1 MKLQAKHIGP
11 LLALIALLTMLGL
24 MVNEAMGAIR
34 FDTKYGVERTFDFE
48 LYDSNDPHVLDEDAA
63 HAAGDTKIRKNGGAE
78 GNTSNAFTDEG
89 ATYSIT
95 LTAAEL
101 TAERIVVYIKDQSG
115 PALWMDQVI
124 IIDTY
129 GDSNAP
135 HEFDIDNATPTV
147 DATKVSGDSTA
158 ADNIEDF
165 WDETNVT
172 SRMKEVW
179 ETDFTTA
186 YDSTNNMWNVDVEF
200 WDSNEVP
207 RPTDDIVSD
216 GSAAPS
222 NFSSLAIDGDGHVEA
237 EDGSGSALATSSAL
251 STASGYAS
259 DAKDAAEK
267 IDSEAEWGAMGSVL
281 VDNIQAAIDNNSILA
296 NGTYGLSAIRS
307 RGDAAWIT
315 ATGFSTLTASDN
327 IGINWADISNPTA
340 TVGFTNT
347 TVGTVTANTDM
358 RGTDNAALAAT
369 AVSNAT
375 WTDAK
380 AGYID
385 ASIATASGYASDAKT
400 AAEKVDTEAEWADLG
415 STLVDNIQ
423 AAIDAN
429 GLMQY
434 WTQARA
440 AMIDNLNGFDANH
453 IDQDISAVTATFDFT
468 DANWTDLVGYV
479 DDLETRLSAA
489 RAAMIDNLNGLDANY
504 IDAAISAGSVPGA
517 ITGTVATAG
526 TTMSFTLSTD
536 FKAGLHA
543 HRGQFI
549 TITDA
554 DTSIAET
561 RRIKTYSAARVA
573 TVDGKDKFS
582 FTPANADVAVVWGFQ
597 QAKTSGP

>member
-11 LLALIALLTMLGL
+11 LLAFVAFLIMFGLT
-24 MVNEAMGAIR
+24 VKDV
-34 FDTKYGVERTFDFE
+34 FGVVQFE
-48 LYDSNDPHVLDEDAA
+48 IPYATETIINFPLYDSNDPHVLYVALPATADCNLFRDQGNSESFDNAVLDDGPFMSWTISAA
-63 HAAGDTKIRKNGGAE
+63 EATCKI
-78 GNTSNAFTDEG
+78 
-89 ATYSIT
+89 
-95 LTAAEL
+95 LTATIRDA
-101 TAERIVVYIKDQSG
+101 SG
-115 PALWMDQVI
+115 PALFMDQTI
-124 IIDTY
+124 ICTTTNHASAFMPKRFANITHVADDAVTDNGDGMLEVNVEKID
-129 GDSNAP
+129 DDDASPPNL
-135 HEFDIDNATPTV
+135 EILF
-147 DATKVSGDSTA
+147 DATDFASWYNST
-158 ADNIEDF
+158 DDLI
-165 WDETNVT
+165 
-172 SRMKEVW
+172 R
-179 ETDFTTA
+179 TDVNQVHGTDVPVTTA
-186 YDSTNNMWNVDVEF
+186 TL
-200 WDSNEVP
+200 
-207 RPTDDIVSD
+207 ISD
-216 GSAAPS
+216 GSAAPT
-222 NFSSLAIDGDGHVEA
+222 NFSSLNIDATGHVDVNL
-237 EDGSGSALATSSAL
+237 DGVTGTL
-251 STASGYAS
+251 
-259 DAKDAAEK
+259 DAAEIGADAITAAK
-267 IDSEAEWGAMGSVL
+267 IAD
-281 VDNIQAAIDNNSILA
+281 AAITNDQLDTNGSEFTEAGGTGDQFTAIVWNAAWDAEVESEVDDSIGGGTGTALTAVPWNANWDAEVESEVDDALVVQELDHLVHVAESDDPADNSIMA
-296 NGTYGLSAIRS
+296 KIAASDGDWSGFSGGDDSLSAIGS
-307 RGDAAWIT
+307 E
-315 ATGFSTLTASDN
+315 LNN
-327 IGINWADISNPTA
+327 IH
-340 TVGFTNT
+340 
-347 TVGTVTANTDM
+347 TD
-358 RGTDNAALAAT
+358 
-369 AVSNAT
+369 
-375 WTDAK
+375 
-380 AGYID
+380 
-385 ASIATASGYASDAKT
+385 T
-400 AAEKVDTEAEWADLG
+400 AAMDTEAEWADLG